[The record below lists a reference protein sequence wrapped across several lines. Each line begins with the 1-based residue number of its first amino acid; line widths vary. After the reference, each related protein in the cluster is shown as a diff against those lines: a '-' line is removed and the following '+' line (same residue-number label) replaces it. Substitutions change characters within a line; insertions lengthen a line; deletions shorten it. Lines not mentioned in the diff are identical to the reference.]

1 MEGLAMGGKTVVW
14 GLSVTATDKEVRI
27 VGLPGVSGELVAYNG
42 GYKFVTEDGAT
53 HAGKAPSDQQW
64 DLRTSLRYSLL
75 AYRNLLNSAI
85 SNAAWPRQRGQAQR
99 TSRVAELARMQEQTN
114 ALLLQ
119 LMKRFGEQG
128 NKEQGNK

>member
-1 MEGLAMGGKTVVW
+1 MQGKSVVW
-14 GLSVTATDKEVRI
+14 GLSVNATDKEVRI
-27 VGLPGVSGELVAYNG
+27 VGLPGIDGELVAYVG

-75 AYRNLLNSAI
+75 AYRNLLNAAI
-85 SNAAWPRQRGQAQR
+85 SNAAWPRTRGQGNAR
-99 TSRVAELARMQEQTN
+99 KSRVEELARLQAETN
-114 ALLLQ
+114 AM
-119 LMKRFGEQG
+119 LMALVKRFEQG

>member
-1 MEGLAMGGKTVVW
+1 MQGKSVVW
-14 GLSVTATDKEVRI
+14 GLSVTTTDKEVRV

-42 GYKFVTEDGAT
+42 GYKFVTEDGAS
-53 HAGKAPSDQQW
+53 HSGRAPSGQEW
-64 DLRTSLRYSLL
+64 DIRTSLRYALL
-75 AYRNLLNSAI
+75 AYRNMLNAAI
-85 SNAAWPRQRGQAQR
+85 ANTAWPRQRGQAQR